1 MSAVLPHRTINQLDH
16 NGKIKAKHLNRK
28 AIIYIRQSTLQ
39 QVQRHQESTRLQ
51 YGLADK
57 AVLFGWLRSDIEV
70 IDEDLGCS
78 GSTMAGRQG
87 FQRLVAEVGL
97 DHVGLV
103 LGLEMSRLSRSSR
116 DWYQLLEVCAIF
128 STLIGDMDG
137 IYDPSLYNDRL
148 LLGLKG
154 TMSEAELHILKQRM
168 LEGKRA
174 KARRGE
180 LGMPVAMGFVRQLS
194 GLIVKDPD
202 EQAQS
207 VIERVFELFERKRTI
222 NGVLLELVSQ
232 QIQMPHRV
240 ASGLN
245 KGDLV
250 WRRPNR
256 VTLSNLLHNPIYAG
270 AYAYGR
276 RPTDPRKK
284 IPGRPST
291 GRTVADM
298 NDWEVLIK
306 DHHSAY
312 ISWSHY
318 ERNVRQ
324 LQANTAQSLGVARK
338 GAALLSGLLIC
349 GRCGLRMA
357 PHYAGQKG
365 RFRYSCD
372 RMKIDYGEASCQS
385 LSGSSLDDCVV
396 TFIFKALQPAAL
408 EISMAAA
415 EDQAQERQKQQKQ
428 WLQRLERARFD
439 AERAARQ
446 YHAVEP
452 ENRLVARTLERN
464 WEELLAVELELKAQH
479 EQFLRDQPT
488 VLSKEERLAI
498 QSLAQ
503 DIPALWKA
511 DTTTAMDR
519 QTIVRQLIERILVTV
534 VDNTEKVRVE
544 IHWFGGHITHA
555 CLDRPVAKLEQLA
568 NYQAMMD
575 RVKELQ
581 RQECPPTRIAQVLN
595 SEGWKPPKR
604 RETYNAPMVRVL
616 LSRQG
621 IRMGTPKQQLSRE
634 IAREADEWTL
644 SELAQQLQMPEPTLY
659 SWLRK
664 GQINAKRV
672 AVTANRSLWII
683 TANKQELERLHQ
695 LRRAQRVWTKHIEK
709 VDE

>member
-1 MSAVLPHRTINQLDH
+1 MNAVLPNRAINQLDYS
-16 NGKIKAKHLNRK
+16 GKIKAQHLNRK

-57 AVLFGWLRSDIEV
+57 AVLLGWPRSDIEI

-87 FQRLVAEVGL
+87 FQRLVTEVGL

-207 VIERVFELFERKRTI
+207 VIARVFDLFERKRTI

-240 ASGLN
+240 SGGLN

-284 IPGRPST
+284 IPGRPAT
-291 GRTVADM
+291 GRTVAGI

-306 DHHSAY
+306 AHHPAY
-312 ISWSHY
+312 ISWSQY

-324 LQANTAQSLGVARK
+324 LQANTAQAFGVVRK

-357 PHYAGQKG
+357 PHYSKQAGQY
-365 RFRYSCD
+365 RYCCD
-372 RMKIDYGEASCQS
+372 RMRLDYGEAACQS
-385 LSGSSLDDCVV
+385 LAGLTLDDYV
-396 TFIFKALQPAAL
+396 TAQIFKALQPAAL
-408 EISMAAA
+408 EISLAAA
-415 EDQAQERQKQQKQ
+415 EDQAAERQKQQKF
-428 WLQRLERARFD
+428 WLQRLERAHID
-439 AERAARQ
+439 TARAARQ

-452 ENRLVARTLERN
+452 ENRLVARTLERQ
-464 WEELLAVELELKAQH
+464 WEETLNAELELKAH
-479 EQFLRDQPT
+479 YEQFLQKQPA
-488 VLSKEERLAI
+488 VLSEEERVAI
-498 QSLAQ
+498 RHLAQ
-503 DIPALWKA
+503 DIPTLWQA
-511 DTTTAMDR
+511 ETTTAMDR

-534 VDNTEKVRVE
+534 IDNTEKVQTE
-544 IHWFGGHITHA
+544 IHWYGGHITQA
-555 CLDRPVAKLEQLA
+555 WLDRPVAKLEQMA
-568 NYQAMMD
+568 DYPAMMA

-581 RQECPPTRIAQVLN
+581 SQGRTPAQIAEKLN

-604 RETYNAPMVRVL
+604 RQTFNAPMVRCL
-616 LSRQG
+616 LNRQG
-621 IRMGTPKQQLSRE
+621 IRIGTQKQQHTATIPLG
-634 IAREADEWTL
+634 ADEWTL
-644 SELAQQLQMPEPTLY
+644 KALANELKMPEPTLY
-659 SWLRK
+659 AWIKK
-664 GQINAKRV
+664 GQVRARQIEVNA
-672 AVTANRSLWII
+672 RSFWII
-683 TANKQELERLHQ
+683 TANQHELEQ
-695 LRRAQRVWTKHIEK
+695 LRKLRAVKRTWVKPAAEPI
-709 VDE
+709 D